1 MRAPIHL
8 QNSGLDKR
16 VVLQLHPLMELTKFL
31 EDWKSE
37 LKDKERSDL
46 SKSSPLIYTGSTKR
60 DHPPLDEDEVEYT
73 EKQPCLYEERQP
85 VPTIGGPGLF
95 LLPGGSIHLQMNPD
109 GTSTSYTKEA
119 GYIIPVSQVSRS
131 EATYKQ
137 KEGSVDLYAN
147 IMKDKGEKG
156 RLVDQLISDLVSSSY
171 FGN

>member
-1 MRAPIHL
+1 
-8 QNSGLDKR
+8 
-16 VVLQLHPLMELTKFL
+16 MELTKFL

-109 GTSTSYTKEA
+109 GTSTSYTKETRH
-119 GYIIPVSQVSRS
+119 ITPVSQASRS
-131 EATYKQ
+131 ETIYNKDGTEMR